1 MEAVVRT
8 QVCAVRIMSM
18 VHSSDRRQDCE
29 WVAVRWGS
37 DEPGHEGPP
46 SISACTGEME
56 DVCCFPPAPFP
67 VPCIYWGAPE
77 WIKERR
83 GRNWIRTWGY
93 LHTFCIEKVQE
104 CSKQPLN
111 HPWDRGKAARVSLV
125 APIPQ
130 HASYPVSLQSQENRP
145 GRGPGCQA
153 DLLFQLNL
161 EIWWQLGEVFQLATS
176 WDGPGALD
184 RTPCH
189 VPGWG
194 GLWTCTLK
202 IWR

>member
-1 MEAVVRT
+1 MQVSWLLELVSLLCLILAQGHQTKDMMEAVVRT

-111 HPWDRGKAARVSLV
+111 HPWDRGKAARCPWLLLSHSMLPILSLCK
-125 APIPQ
+125 AKKI
-130 HASYPVSLQSQENRP
+130 
-145 GRGPGCQA
+145 
-153 DLLFQLNL
+153 DLAEDQDAK
-161 EIWWQLGEVFQLATS
+161 Q
-176 WDGPGALD
+176 
-184 RTPCH
+184 
-189 VPGWG
+189 
-194 GLWTCTLK
+194 TCCFNS
-202 IWR
+202 I